1 MNFPEHQK
9 TGALAEIDVERLF
22 TSWNWNVGQ
31 DRIDVGYDLC
41 VMPDRTQYQGARF
54 LVQVKGTTQKMKK
67 GAIVAS
73 VSKNRLRQ
81 YAEDRLPVFIVRATP
96 DGALYWMHAQSWT
109 HAHRD
114 RLTGFGNSGVRF
126 DPSQKLNH
134 REAFESYL
142 KQALRAANADNE
154 ILSDFAEESRF
165 LNSLDPRLG
174 VHLSVQNKAKR
185 HELFARSKDFES
197 KVTFIPRTSPEN
209 LENLREVLEF
219 GLPRSV
225 EVENF
230 KLVGS
235 PLLDELGKRIPEKGM
250 LTIGTSLP
258 DRGVVRLYPGKKYSV
273 TAQEF
278 ALDAELFRGTKGI
291 AISNET
297 KDSACDLNIRLVQ
310 HGLSG
315 QLTINIGF
323 RVAAIASCPIRDIDA
338 LRPLAIWAEQIM
350 AQRAIFFELAFMGV
364 RPSWVAPDE
373 AIETLYPFL
382 RLARTMSKLH
392 LVAKA
397 LGSTLTLA
405 ENFEFST
412 EDIGDIDL
420 AFALLK
426 GERRPVDI
434 DPMEFD
440 PVASLE
446 GVANNFYCTTIL
458 SLEIFGQPL
467 GEIPVGIDLS
477 DFLIEKL
484 PNSTR
489 VRLSKGETG
498 QAWISYAEH
507 DNEEN
512 RLVRKHS

>member
-1 MNFPEHQK
+1 
-9 TGALAEIDVERLF
+9 
-22 TSWNWNVGQ
+22 
-31 DRIDVGYDLC
+31 
-41 VMPDRTQYQGARF
+41 
-54 LVQVKGTTQKMKK
+54 
-67 GAIVAS
+67 
-73 VSKNRLRQ
+73 
-81 YAEDRLPVFIVRATP
+81 
-96 DGALYWMHAQSWT
+96 
-109 HAHRD
+109 
-114 RLTGFGNSGVRF
+114 
-126 DPSQKLNH
+126 
-134 REAFESYL
+134 
-142 KQALRAANADNE
+142 
-154 ILSDFAEESRF
+154 
-165 LNSLDPRLG
+165 
-174 VHLSVQNKAKR
+174 
-185 HELFARSKDFES
+185 
-197 KVTFIPRTSPEN
+197 
-209 LENLREVLEF
+209 
-219 GLPRSV
+219 
-225 EVENF
+225 
-230 KLVGS
+230 
-235 PLLDELGKRIPEKGM
+235 
-250 LTIGTSLP
+250 
-258 DRGVVRLYPGKKYSV
+258 
-273 TAQEF
+273 
-278 ALDAELFRGTKGI
+278 
-291 AISNET
+291 
-297 KDSACDLNIRLVQ
+297 
-310 HGLSG
+310 
-315 QLTINIGF
+315 
-323 RVAAIASCPIRDIDA
+323 
-338 LRPLAIWAEQIM
+338 M